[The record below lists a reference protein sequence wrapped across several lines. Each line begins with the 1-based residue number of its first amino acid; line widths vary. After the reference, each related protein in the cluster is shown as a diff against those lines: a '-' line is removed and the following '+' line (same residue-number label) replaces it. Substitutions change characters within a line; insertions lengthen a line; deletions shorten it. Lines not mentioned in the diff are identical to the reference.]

1 MEGDEIMS
9 RHSFFLFIAV
19 AITVL
24 LVTVPPAAA
33 KIVPGAPLDYAVI
46 HVDSISK
53 STPIRI
59 QAFSADKADIGHV
72 KKESHKKQAQRMMQQ
87 APTLMAEELKVGLK
101 EAGFNDVAVVSKGD
115 ALPPKHYLIRGDFT
129 VLHPGSQQERL
140 WVGFGAG
147 KSKTC
152 VEGKVADQAGKDL
165 ADFKNCRVGTWWGGS
180 EGEIRN
186 DSRGIGNHIAGFM
199 HHWAE
204 GDYAD

>member
-1 MEGDEIMS
+1 MMNQS
-9 RHSFFLFIAV
+9 R
-19 AITVL
+19 VL
-24 LVTVPPAAA
+24 LAGFCVFPAFVFSAISPTWAA
-33 KIVPGAPLDYAVI
+33 TEVHSAPLDHAVI

-53 STPIRI
+53 ETPIRI
-59 QAFSADKADIGHV
+59 RIFSADGAEMGRV
-72 KKESHKKQAQRMMQQ
+72 KKATHREQVERMKQH
-87 APTLMAEELKVGLK
+87 APILMAAELASGLR
-101 EAGFNDVAVVSKGD
+101 EAGFKDVAILEEGD
-115 ALPPKHYLIRGDFT
+115 PLPKPSYVIEGKFT

-152 VEGKVADQAGKDL
+152 IAGKVTDQTGKDL
-165 ADFKNCRVGTWWGGS
+165 ADIENCRVGTWWGGS

-186 DSRGIGNHIAGFM
+186 DSRASGNHISGFM

>member
-1 MEGDEIMS
+1 MS
-9 RHSFFLFIAV
+9 KIRVVFP
-19 AITVL
+19 TVL
-24 LVTVPPAAA
+24 AIVVLACGAFAPPVAA
-33 KIVPGAPLDYAVI
+33 KIVHGAPLDYAAI

-59 QAFSADKADIGHV
+59 QVFSADKADMGNV
-72 KKESHKKQAQRMMQQ
+72 KKASHQEQADRMKTD
-87 APTLMAEELKVGLK
+87 APRLLAEELAAGLR
-101 EAGFNDVAVVSKGD
+101 EAGFTDVAVVKRSD
-115 ALPPKHYLIRGDFT
+115 SLPPTHSLIAGHFT

-152 VEGKVADQAGKDL
+152 MEGKVTDQAGKDL
-165 ADFKNCRVGTWWGGS
+165 ADFQNCRVGTWWGGS
-180 EGEIRN
+180 EGEMRN
-186 DSRGIGNHIAGFM
+186 DSRASGNHLSGFM

>member
-1 MEGDEIMS
+1 MSNTRSVLSIILIMV
-9 RHSFFLFIAV
+9 IAV
-19 AITVL
+19 AIT
-24 LVTVPPAAA
+24 PPVVA
-33 KIVPGAPLDYAVI
+33 KIVHSAPLDYAAI

-59 QAFSADKADIGHV
+59 QAFSADKAEIGHV
-72 KKESHKKQAQRMMQQ
+72 KKESHREQTKRMMQN
-87 APTLMAEELKVGLK
+87 APTLLAEELKAGLK
-101 EAGFNDVAVVSKGD
+101 EAGFKDVAVVKKGD
-115 ALPPKHYLIRGDFT
+115 SLPKTHYLIQGEFT

-152 VEGKVADQAGKDL
+152 VEGKVTDQASKDL
-165 ADFKNCRVGTWWGGS
+165 ADFQNCRVGTWWGGS
-180 EGEIRN
+180 EGEMRN
-186 DSRGIGNHIAGFM
+186 DSRGSGNHISGFM